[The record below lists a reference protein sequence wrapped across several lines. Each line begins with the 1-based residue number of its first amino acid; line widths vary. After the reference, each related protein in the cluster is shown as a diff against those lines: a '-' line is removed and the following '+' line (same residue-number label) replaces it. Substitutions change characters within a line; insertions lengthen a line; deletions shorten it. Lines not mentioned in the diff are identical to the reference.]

1 MAVLHQRLPSNQMG
15 RDFIVGDL
23 HGCLDL
29 FLAQLERVQ
38 FDPQIDRVFCV
49 GDLADRGP
57 DSMGC
62 LRLLR
67 EPWFYA
73 VCGNHEQMLLDYIF
87 PDVIPYGSN
96 DAPQRFFLNGGRW
109 VQTLTKQE
117 NDELM
122 KELVPLVARLPLVIT
137 VGASKDQFH
146 IVHAELMSGSPHL
159 LPASLLD
166 IAAGTKTKNRILT
179 DEDLTEENV
188 SLMREALVWG
198 RRVIRAS
205 KPERATAV
213 DTPSGRMLIS
223 RTPWHP
229 GLSLTY
235 AGHTVVNSMRLHASH
250 LFIDRGAFMRERKTG
265 LQMLCH
271 EDVQAWLSK
280 NIF

>member
-15 RDFIVGDL
+15 RDFVVADL

-29 FLAQLERVQ
+29 FLTQLERVQ

-49 GDLADRGP
+49 GDLIDRGP
-57 DSMGC
+57 DSIGC

-73 VCGNHEQMLLDYIF
+73 VCGNHEQMLLDFIF
-87 PDVIPYGSN
+87 PVVMPYESN
-96 DAPQRFFLNGGRW
+96 DAPERFFLNGGRW

-117 NDELM
+117 NNELM
-122 KELVPLVARLPLVIT
+122 EELVPLVARLPLVIT
-137 VGASKDQFH
+137 VGTGKDQFH

-188 SLMREALVWG
+188 SLMREALIWG

-205 KPERATAV
+205 KPERATAT
-213 DTPSGRMLIS
+213 DTPFGRVLIS

-271 EDVQAWLSK
+271 ENVRNWLPK
-280 NIF
+280 NDY